1 MLKAR
6 FMLCH
11 SDYMDR
17 QEYVLIR
24 NTLETQG
31 GQLLIKLMND
41 YITDSSTSSLS
52 GEIIKGMGMLA
63 HEIKRVPEIVQQMK

>member
-1 MLKAR
+1 
-6 FMLCH
+6 
-11 SDYMDR
+11 MDR

-31 GQLLIKLMND
+31 GQLLIKLIND
-41 YITDSSTSSLS
+41 YITDSSTSSLN